1 MPRRRKKKTEPA
13 HATLRELLDQH
24 LVAVI
29 NTLLDENL
37 LEADKTAFD
46 MITNASRKFIKGVS
60 AELLETPLTPLQNLI
75 NPGRYNSAIKERREA
90 NAADKMEALRE
101 PQDERPPQYDIPPSV
116 SEVVGGADLF
126 GD

>member
-13 HATLRELLDQH
+13 HDTLRELLDQH
-24 LVAVI
+24 QVAVI

-75 NPGRYNSAIKERREA
+75 SPGRYNNAIKERREA
-90 NAADKMEALRE
+90 NAADKIEVLRE
-101 PQDERPPQYDIPPSV
+101 PQDERPPQYDIPPSF